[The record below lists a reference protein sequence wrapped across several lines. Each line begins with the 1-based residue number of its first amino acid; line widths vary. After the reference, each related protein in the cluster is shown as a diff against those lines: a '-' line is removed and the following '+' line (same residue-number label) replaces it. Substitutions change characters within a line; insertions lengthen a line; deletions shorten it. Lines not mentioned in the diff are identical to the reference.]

1 MQVGEAGP
9 CIALSTHHNLHA
21 VAFGEKAWRKT
32 IVLPVYVAIP
42 WQNYLQEKRWHITK
56 EKLDNIAPANCSF
69 IPQNAG
75 VLYSAGIV
83 VVKYVLEGS

>member
-9 CIALSTHHNLHA
+9 CIALSTHHNFHA

-42 WQNYLQEKRWHITK
+42 WQNYLQEK